1 MKNTYSIPAQLDLTQ
16 SLSTFETLVQT
27 LLSIDEIAAWDGAM
41 LMERESLIRAG
52 ALVLAG

>member
-27 LLSIDEIAAWDGAM
+27 LLSTDEIAAWDGAM